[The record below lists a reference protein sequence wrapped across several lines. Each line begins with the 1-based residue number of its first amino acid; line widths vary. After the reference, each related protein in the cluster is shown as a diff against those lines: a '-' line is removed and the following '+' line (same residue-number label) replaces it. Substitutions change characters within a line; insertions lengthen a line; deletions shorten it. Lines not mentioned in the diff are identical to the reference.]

1 MDNRKD
7 DDGDENNAAGVG
19 EDKMSKADKMQR
31 QASAN
36 NLGDRQGDG
45 TTFTFAIDDDQKS
58 MNPLVRQYTSAEL
71 IDALKGADSAALDD
85 QDKISSFISQLKKGD
100 IATNKKTSEF
110 RKKRLTYEHI
120 PTNAPLLESPNK
132 IPSQQPTPVLSKE
145 KSKPKR
151 TTIFASS
158 EIGVRQDKKP
168 PFVSSLMGTFSCH
181 GESFYRFNSIICELI
196 TPFDLCALLYLF
208 PRDESVGDR
217 VLTLLSLPS
226 SYLLGIEPGED
237 EDGEDAVH
245 DKINQDRGC
254 VVYPYRS
261 SDDEAL
267 FMVLDG
273 HGEQGDRISEFVMRQ
288 VT

>member
-1 MDNRKD
+1 MDNRK
-7 DDGDENNAAGVG
+7 E
-19 EDKMSKADKMQR
+19 EDADACTPLGMGPSCNPNLGKMQR

-45 TTFTFAIDDDQKS
+45 TTFTFAIGDDEKGK
-58 MNPLVRQYTSAEL
+58 NPLVRQYTSAEL

-120 PTNAPLLESPNK
+120 PTNAPLLENPQ
-132 IPSQQPTPVLSKE
+132 PSKQVTPVPQQQIQQQQSKE

-168 PFVSSLMGTFSCH
+168 PFASSLMGTFSCH
-181 GESFYRFNSIICELI
+181 G
-196 TPFDLCALLYLF
+196 
-208 PRDESVGDR
+208 
-217 VLTLLSLPS
+217 
-226 SYLLGIEPGED
+226 
-237 EDGEDAVH
+237 
-245 DKINQDRGC
+245 
-254 VVYPYRS
+254 
-261 SDDEAL
+261 
-267 FMVLDG
+267 
-273 HGEQGDRISEFVMRQ
+273 
-288 VT
+288 

>member
-1 MDNRKD
+1 MENRKD
-7 DDGDENNAAGVG
+7 DDDDAHTPLGGPSTFKTPMLGKV
-19 EDKMSKADKMQR
+19 QR

-58 MNPLVRQYTSAEL
+58 SNPLVRQYTSAEL

-85 QDKISSFISQLKKGD
+85 QDKISSFITQLKKGD

-132 IPSQQPTPVLSKE
+132 LMQQSQQQQQQQTTTAQVSKE

-181 GESFYRFNSIICELI
+181 G
-196 TPFDLCALLYLF
+196 
-208 PRDESVGDR
+208 
-217 VLTLLSLPS
+217 
-226 SYLLGIEPGED
+226 
-237 EDGEDAVH
+237 
-245 DKINQDRGC
+245 Q
-254 VVYPYRS
+254 
-261 SDDEAL
+261 
-267 FMVLDG
+267 
-273 HGEQGDRISEFVMRQ
+273 
-288 VT
+288 

>member
-1 MDNRKD
+1 MENRKD
-7 DDGDENNAAGVG
+7 DEGDENNVVGVG
-19 EDKMSKADKMQR
+19 ETLSKAEKMQR

-181 GESFYRFNSIICELI
+181 G
-196 TPFDLCALLYLF
+196 
-208 PRDESVGDR
+208 
-217 VLTLLSLPS
+217 
-226 SYLLGIEPGED
+226 
-237 EDGEDAVH
+237 
-245 DKINQDRGC
+245 
-254 VVYPYRS
+254 
-261 SDDEAL
+261 
-267 FMVLDG
+267 
-273 HGEQGDRISEFVMRQ
+273 
-288 VT
+288 

>member
-1 MDNRKD
+1 MENRKD
-7 DDGDENNAAGVG
+7 DDDDAHTPLGGPSTFKTPMLGKV
-19 EDKMSKADKMQR
+19 QR

-58 MNPLVRQYTSAEL
+58 SNPLVRQYTSAEL

-85 QDKISSFISQLKKGD
+85 QDKISSFITQLKKGD

-132 IPSQQPTPVLSKE
+132 LMQQPQQQTQPQQQQPQQQTTAQTSKE

-181 GESFYRFNSIICELI
+181 G
-196 TPFDLCALLYLF
+196 
-208 PRDESVGDR
+208 
-217 VLTLLSLPS
+217 
-226 SYLLGIEPGED
+226 
-237 EDGEDAVH
+237 
-245 DKINQDRGC
+245 Q
-254 VVYPYRS
+254 
-261 SDDEAL
+261 
-267 FMVLDG
+267 
-273 HGEQGDRISEFVMRQ
+273 
-288 VT
+288 

>member
-1 MDNRKD
+1 MENRKD
-7 DDGDENNAAGVG
+7 DDDDAHTPLGGPSTFKTPMLGKV
-19 EDKMSKADKMQR
+19 QR

-58 MNPLVRQYTSAEL
+58 SNPLVRQYTSAEL

-85 QDKISSFISQLKKGD
+85 QDKISSFITQLKKGD

-132 IPSQQPTPVLSKE
+132 LMQQPQQQQQQQQTTAQMSKE

-181 GESFYRFNSIICELI
+181 G
-196 TPFDLCALLYLF
+196 
-208 PRDESVGDR
+208 
-217 VLTLLSLPS
+217 
-226 SYLLGIEPGED
+226 
-237 EDGEDAVH
+237 
-245 DKINQDRGC
+245 Q
-254 VVYPYRS
+254 
-261 SDDEAL
+261 
-267 FMVLDG
+267 
-273 HGEQGDRISEFVMRQ
+273 
-288 VT
+288 

>member
-1 MDNRKD
+1 MENRKCD
-7 DDGDENNAAGVG
+7 G
-19 EDKMSKADKMQR
+19 EDGEGDVINDLGLGPPMSKTPMLGKMQR

-45 TTFTFAIDDDQKS
+45 TTFTFAIDDDQKGK
-58 MNPLVRQYTSAEL
+58 NPLVRQYTSAEL

-110 RKKRLTYEHI
+110 SKKRLTYEHI
-120 PTNAPLLESPNK
+120 PMNVPLVESPQQNK
-132 IPSQQPTPVLSKE
+132 TTPTPVSKE

-181 GESFYRFNSIICELI
+181 G
-196 TPFDLCALLYLF
+196 
-208 PRDESVGDR
+208 
-217 VLTLLSLPS
+217 
-226 SYLLGIEPGED
+226 
-237 EDGEDAVH
+237 
-245 DKINQDRGC
+245 
-254 VVYPYRS
+254 
-261 SDDEAL
+261 
-267 FMVLDG
+267 
-273 HGEQGDRISEFVMRQ
+273 
-288 VT
+288 

>member
-1 MDNRKD
+1 MKLKFSELCLRKSYRSELQIIIISVLIQFFCNPRIFAEEAKKLMENRKEED
-7 DDGDENNAAGVG
+7 SDVHTPLGVG
-19 EDKMSKADKMQR
+19 PVTSETQSLTSMQR

-58 MNPLVRQYTSAEL
+58 KNPLVRQYTSAEL

-120 PTNAPLLESPNK
+120 PSNAPSQDSPDK
-132 IPSQQPTPVLSKE
+132 VVQQPNQVISKE

-168 PFVSSLMGTFSCH
+168 PFVPSLMGTFSCH
-181 GESFYRFNSIICELI
+181 GKQVVLMCVWIQGVCIDSVTTLTQS
-196 TPFDLCALLYLF
+196 LF
-208 PRDESVGDR
+208 GS
-217 VLTLLSLPS
+217 T
-226 SYLLGIEPGED
+226 
-237 EDGEDAVH
+237 
-245 DKINQDRGC
+245 
-254 VVYPYRS
+254 
-261 SDDEAL
+261 
-267 FMVLDG
+267 
-273 HGEQGDRISEFVMRQ
+273 
-288 VT
+288 